1 MKSILPTLLAATL
14 FVAGTILTS
23 QMQSPDAAT
32 IATDTVNDLAAQR
45 FANVEKRFDSAM
57 QSALPAGSLSA
68 VWNSL
73 IDKAGAFQSILGTH
87 VEDKGGMHVANVTC
101 KFKNESYDLQ
111 FAIDP
116 RGQIAGMHVQP
127 PSNPSAS
134 PAAEQK
140 QQSWSA
146 PSYAKPNLFH
156 EVDVTVQS
164 GTFKLPGTL
173 TVPNGK
179 GPFPAIVL
187 VQGSGP
193 HDADETIGDNKPF
206 KDLAWGLA
214 SQNIAVLRYVKRTKQ
229 YGAQSAPPGV
239 QLTVKE
245 EVIEDADA
253 AVALLASRA
262 DIDSKHVYV
271 LGHSLGGMLAPR
283 IAAGDKQVAG
293 IIIAAG
299 TTRPLEVVI
308 VDQLR
313 YLSTLP
319 GPNQEELKR
328 QLAEA
333 EKAKAEI
340 ESPSLKPDATV
351 SVVGIK
357 IPASYFLDLR
367 SYHPAEVAAQLHVPI
382 LVLQGGRDYQVTKDD
397 YKLWREALGN
407 DPRATLKFY
416 PDLTHLFMNPQR
428 PGPASPA
435 DYSVAGHIAPEIVSD
450 IAQWVNKNATGN

>member
-1 MKSILPTLLAATL
+1 MKAIFPTLLATAL
-14 FVAGTILTS
+14 LIAGTILS
-23 QMQSPDAAT
+23 AQMQNPDATT
-32 IATDTVNDLAAQR
+32 IATVTVNDLAAHR
-45 FANVEKRFDSAM
+45 FASVEKRFDSTM
-57 QSALPAGSLSA
+57 QSALPAGNLAA

-73 IDKAGAFQSILGTH
+73 VEKAGAFQSILGTH
-87 VEDKGGMHVANVTC
+87 VEEKGGMQVANVTC
-101 KFKNESYDLQ
+101 RFKNESYDLQ
-111 FAIDP
+111 FAIDQ
-116 RGQIAGMHVQP
+116 RGQIAGMHVLP
-127 PSNPSAS
+127 PSNTSAS
-134 PAAEQK
+134 PAVKQK
-140 QQSWSA
+140 QQAWSA
-146 PSYAKPNLFH
+146 PSYAKSNLFH

-164 GTFKLPGTL
+164 GAFKLPGTL
-173 TVPNGK
+173 TLPNGK
-179 GPFPAIVL
+179 GPFAAVVL

-239 QLTVKE
+239 SLTVKE
-245 EVIEDADA
+245 EVTDDAEA
-253 AVALLASRA
+253 AVALLASRPE
-262 DIDSKHVYV
+262 INSEQIYV

-308 VDQLR
+308 VDQIK

-328 QLAEA
+328 QLPQA

-340 ESPSLKPDATV
+340 ESPGLKPDASI
-351 SVVGIK
+351 SVVGANV
-357 IPASYFLDLR
+357 PGSYFLDLR
-367 SYHPAEVAAQLHVPI
+367 NYHPAEVAAQLHIPI
-382 LVLQGGRDYQVTKDD
+382 LVLQGGRDYQVTRAD
-397 YKLWREALGN
+397 YQLWQSALSN
-407 DPRATLKFY
+407 DPHATLKFY
-416 PDLTHLFMNPQR
+416 PELTHLFMDVQR

-435 DYSVAGHIAPEIVSD
+435 DYSVAGHVAPEVVND
-450 IAQWVNKNATGN
+450 IAQWVNRRGAAK

>member
-1 MKSILPTLLAATL
+1 MKVIFPTLLATAVL
-14 FVAGTILTS
+14 VAGTILSS
-23 QMQSPDAAT
+23 QMQSPDPAT
-32 IATDTVNDLAAQR
+32 IATDTVNDLAAHR
-45 FANVEKRFDSAM
+45 FANVEKRFDSTM
-57 QSALPAGSLSA
+57 QSALPVDNLSA

-73 IDKAGAFQSILGTH
+73 IEKAGPFESVLGTH
-87 VEDKGGMHVANVTC
+87 VEEKSGMRVANVTC
-101 KFKNESYDLQ
+101 KFKFESYDLQ
-111 FAIDP
+111 LAIDP
-116 RGQIAGMHVQP
+116 RGQIAGMHVLP
-127 PSNPSAS
+127 PSNPSAAS
-134 PAAEQK
+134 AGQEK
-140 QQSWSA
+140 KQSWTA
-146 PSYAKPNLFH
+146 PSYAKPNSFR

-173 TVPNGK
+173 TIPNGK

-239 QLTVKE
+239 NLTVKE
-245 EVIEDADA
+245 EAIDDAVA
-253 AVALLASRA
+253 AVALLASRPE
-262 DIDSKHVYV
+262 INPKRIYV

-283 IAAGDKQVAG
+283 IAGADKQVAG

-299 TTRPLEVVI
+299 TARPIEVVI
-308 VDQLR
+308 VDQLK

-319 GPNQEELKR
+319 GSNQAEAKH
-328 QLAEA
+328 QLADA

-340 ESPSLKPDATV
+340 ESPGLKPDAV
-351 SVVGIK
+351 ISIVGIK

-367 SYHPAEVAAQLHVPI
+367 DYHPAEVAAQLHMPI

-397 YKLWREALGN
+397 YQLWQAALAN
-407 DPRATLKFY
+407 EPRATLKFY
-416 PDLTHLFMNPQR
+416 PELTHLFMNPQR

-435 DYSVAGHIAPEIVSD
+435 DYSVAGHVAPEVVND
-450 IAQWVNKNATGN
+450 IAQWVNNNASGK